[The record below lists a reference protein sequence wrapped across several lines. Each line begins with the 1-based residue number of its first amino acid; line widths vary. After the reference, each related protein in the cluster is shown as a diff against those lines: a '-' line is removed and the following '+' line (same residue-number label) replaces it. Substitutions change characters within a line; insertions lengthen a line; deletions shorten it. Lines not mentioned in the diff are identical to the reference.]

1 MPKKKRPVQSE
12 DGGEGTTQTREGD
25 NSPLFPSS
33 SSGRG
38 RGRGRGRA
46 RITERDILVPKR
58 NPRRSINSH
67 DKKENNLLKD
77 KKEKEKP
84 TKDDAMTNGVLV
96 SLPEVRQVLWAL
108 MSFLYILSMEQLF
121 PTSILKA

>member
-1 MPKKKRPVQSE
+1 MQSE
-12 DGGEGTTQTREGD
+12 DGGEGTTTQTREGD
-25 NSPLFPSS
+25 NSPQFLSS
-33 SSGRG
+33 GSGRG

-46 RITERDILVPKR
+46 RNTERDILVPKR

-84 TKDDAMTNGVLV
+84 TKDEAVTSGVLV

-108 MSFLYILSMEQLF
+108 MSFLCIFSMEHLF
-121 PTSILKA
+121 PTSILN